1 MAGSSDPPIF
11 TYDIEMLDDK
21 RVLKDVEECNLMS
34 LDMAMVCM
42 NELSQ
47 LPRDWPP
54 VHFLCAHHGH
64 VESIEEKEEKFR
76 RGTKVYA
83 EFNRAGLFWATIA
96 KVIPSKSL
104 NGRTQYR
111 LNFDDG
117 DQSLQDCSMIHSLE
131 EGTYGR
137 SIKIFSFLARVVA
150 AVDSAV

>member
-1 MAGSSDPPIF
+1 MAGTSDPHKF
-11 TYDIEMLDDK
+11 TYDIEMLDNK

-34 LDMAMVCM
+34 LDMAMSCM

-54 VHFLCAHHGH
+54 VHFLCAHHGL
-64 VESIEEKEEKFR
+64 VETIEEKEEKFKK
-76 RGTKVYA
+76 GTRVYA
-83 EFNRAGLFWATIA
+83 EFNRAGLFWATID
-96 KVIPSKSL
+96 KVIPSDSL

-111 LNFDDG
+111 LKFDDG

-137 SIKIFSFLARVVA
+137 SIKIFSFLAHVVVA
-150 AVDSAV
+150 VDAAV